1 MRIFVIGHVSPDLDA
16 IAAAV
21 EYTEFLLELKRYG
34 GSEIIP
40 VRAGEPNIETKT
52 IFKKFNVELPK
63 LLDEFTIGPD
73 DFFVLVDHHEQ
84 TQRHEKIVDDKIL
97 EIIDHHRVNLNF
109 STPIR
114 VDVKPVGSTSTVI
127 YDHFYMYNLEAS
139 YQTSA
144 LALAGILSD
153 TVGLKSSTT
162 TGLDREIAQK
172 ISKKI
177 NESIEKLTFEIFRA
191 KSDISGLTAREI
203 AKKDFKVFD
212 FGTTKVLINQV
223 ETVESKK
230 VLGMKNELVQ
240 ALDSVKKEVGAT
252 LGFIMVTDI
261 LAINSW
267 IIYTNEAEKE
277 VVEKAFITHGID
289 NVADIGPK
297 ISRKKDVA
305 PAIEKTLL

>member
-40 VRAGEPNIETKT
+40 VRAGEPNVETKT

-127 YDHFYMYNLEAS
+127 YDHF
-139 YQTSA
+139 
-144 LALAGILSD
+144 
-153 TVGLKSSTT
+153 
-162 TGLDREIAQK
+162 
-172 ISKKI
+172 
-177 NESIEKLTFEIFRA
+177 
-191 KSDISGLTAREI
+191 
-203 AKKDFKVFD
+203 
-212 FGTTKVLINQV
+212 
-223 ETVESKK
+223 
-230 VLGMKNELVQ
+230 
-240 ALDSVKKEVGAT
+240 
-252 LGFIMVTDI
+252 FI
-261 LAINSW
+261 
-267 IIYTNEAEKE
+267 
-277 VVEKAFITHGID
+277 
-289 NVADIGPK
+289 
-297 ISRKKDVA
+297 
-305 PAIEKTLL
+305 

>member
-1 MRIFVIGHVSPDLDA
+1 MRLFVIGHLSPDLDA
-16 IAAAV
+16 IASAV
-21 EYTEFLLELKRYG
+21 EYTEFLQELKRYE

-40 VRAGEPNIETKT
+40 VRAGEPNIETKI

-63 LLDEFTIGPD
+63 PLDEFAVSPD
-73 DFFVLVDHHEQ
+73 DFFILVDHHEL
-84 TQRHEKIVDDKIL
+84 TQRHEKIADDKIL

-114 VDVKPVGSTSTVI
+114 VDVKPVGSTSTVV

-139 YQTSA
+139 YKTSA

-162 TGLDREIAQK
+162 TGLDIEIAQK
-172 ISKKI
+172 IARKI
-177 NESIEKLTFEIFRA
+177 DVSIEQLTFDIFKA
-191 KSDISGLTAREI
+191 KSDITGLSAHEI

-212 FGTTKVLINQV
+212 FGGTSVFINQV
-223 ETVESKK
+223 ETVETKK
-230 VLGMKNELVQ
+230 ILGMKKELVL
-240 ALDSVKKEVGAT
+240 ALDQAKSEEKAS
-252 LGFIMVTDI
+252 LGVIVVTDM
-261 LAINSW
+261 LAINSH
-267 IIYTNEAEKE
+267 IIYTNDAEKE
-277 VVEKAFITHGID
+277 IIEKAFTTHCID

-297 ISRKKDVA
+297 MSRKKDIA